1 MEVLKEATLSLGMLT
16 RPERKQEGEQPAE
29 EARKIQGLGLVHC
42 LLPLVC
48 WYYRVMALA
57 PGGTVKVKKVKL

>member
-1 MEVLKEATLSLGMLT
+1 M
-16 RPERKQEGEQPAE
+16 RPERKTEGEQPVG
-29 EARKIQGLGLVHC
+29 EARKIQELGLVSC

-57 PGGTVKVKKVKL
+57 PGGTTKVKKIKLQTE